1 MAHSAPALDC
11 CKRYGSGDGRR
22 RRVGRAA
29 DCAAYCCVSRYGCA
43 SHRMGILTASRCNV
57 LPRCTATGG
66 RSGLARRG
74 SVDGIVADVDVRGLA
89 WVAFLHDGAR
99 RWPCGGCAW
108 PSLFGCSRSFGIR
121 LSISTFFP
129 RGKKSEAAVGDC
141 VSIERRARDQG
152 VIIKILPRRAW
163 LCRSDRFKSRIFA
176 SNFDQLLFVLAAV
189 PRVSEMLLGRALV
202 AAHAHRVRALIVLNK
217 TDLEA
222 AARVAR
228 ARLDLYRSLGYTALE
243 ISAKTQPE
251 AARSQL
257 EIRLKHQIT
266 LLLGPSGT
274 GKSTLVN
281 LLAPGAQAKTQE
293 ISTALRTGK
302 HTTAFTR
309 LYPLKNGGALID
321 SPGFQ
326 NFGLYHVSEK
336 VFAQAFTEFQPFVSQ
351 CRFSDCR
358 HLHEPECAVRT
369 AVVARKIDTQRY
381 ALYAQLLREAQLT
394 RF

>member
-29 DCAAYCCVSRYGCA
+29 DCAAYCWVSRYGCA

-99 RWPCGGCAW
+99 RWPCGGC
-108 PSLFGCSRSFGIR
+108 
-121 LSISTFFP
+121 
-129 RGKKSEAAVGDC
+129 
-141 VSIERRARDQG
+141 
-152 VIIKILPRRAW
+152 AW

-243 ISAKTQPE
+243 ISAKTQ
-251 AARSQL
+251 
-257 EIRLKHQIT
+257 
-266 LLLGPSGT
+266 
-274 GKSTLVN
+274 
-281 LLAPGAQAKTQE
+281 
-293 ISTALRTGK
+293 
-302 HTTAFTR
+302 
-309 LYPLKNGGALID
+309 
-321 SPGFQ
+321 
-326 NFGLYHVSEK
+326 
-336 VFAQAFTEFQPFVSQ
+336 
-351 CRFSDCR
+351 
-358 HLHEPECAVRT
+358 
-369 AVVARKIDTQRY
+369 
-381 ALYAQLLREAQLT
+381 
-394 RF
+394 